1 MTIRQY
7 LRSLNKPELYKIFN
21 QTDLTDT
28 ELKLLTYAFIRKE
41 KVDYICDKLFMS
53 KSKYHSLLNRLLVK
67 LEYTIRSLDK
77 LHTF

>member
-7 LRSLNKPELYKIFN
+7 LRSLNKPALQELFSQI
-21 QTDLTDT
+21 DLTED

-41 KVDYICDKLFMS
+41 KVEYICDKLFMS
-53 KSKYHSLLNRLLVK
+53 KSKYHSLLNRLLIK
-67 LEYTIRSLDK
+67 LEYTIRNLDR